1 MTINWEP
8 GIGDP
13 TQIGWFTVFAYF
25 VTAILCYR
33 AAMTANA
40 RSIDIRTAANLEQY
54 FWFSASLLLILFGI
68 NKQLDLQSLFTE
80 VARAIA
86 KLQGWYDNRR
96 IYQLFF
102 IEGLG
107 VFALAAG
114 IGMLWLLRRTDAWVK
129 VAILGFFCLGA
140 FVVLRAASFHHVDR
154 FLGDKILGWRWNS
167 ILELS
172 GIGMIAIACLIY
184 LRKFHPHR

>member
-40 RSIDIRTAANLEQY
+40 KSIDIRTAANLEQY
-54 FWFSASLLLILFGI
+54 FWFAAAVLLILFGI

-86 KLQGWYDNRR
+86 RLQGWYGHQR

-107 VFALAAG
+107 IFSFAVG
-114 IGMLWLLRRTDAWVK
+114 VGMLWMLRRTDAWVK
-129 VAILGFFCLGA
+129 VALLGFSFLGA
-140 FVVLRAASFHHVDR
+140 FVVLRAASFHHVDQ
-154 FLGDKILGWRWNS
+154 FLGEKILGWRWNW

-172 GIGMIAIACLIY
+172 GIGVIAIACLAY
-184 LRKFHPHR
+184 LRKIHAHR